1 MERTVVPPKT
11 RISAAFTDWDLHLF
25 GLWLG
30 ARTLPSAPIAGLK
43 CMVLPVEYIRCAETR
58 YILHHLDVRPGQR
71 VLDIGSPKLLS
82 LFLAARVRAEVHAT
96 DLVDYFFERYRVY
109 SRVALGQDRS
119 RYHMDREDAR
129 TLTYP
134 SGHFE
139 RVFSISAIEH
149 IPDDGDSRA
158 IQEIARVLAPGG
170 IACLTVPWS
179 DQGYLE
185 EFKHRGDPDV
195 YWAPGDGEKVFFQR
209 AYDRD
214 MLERRLVR
222 PSGLRL
228 VDLSFWGER
237 TLPIEH
243 VILHRRIPRVARI
256 VLYPAHLLL
265 ARLFLRALA
274 ETEPS
279 RKKVAC
285 LTLRKAE
292 A

>member
-1 MERTVVPPKT
+1 MERTVVPPKAE
-11 RISAAFTDWDLHLF
+11 ISAAFTDWDLHLF

-30 ARTLPSAPIAGLK
+30 ARTLPAAPIAGLK
-43 CMVLPVEYIRCAETR
+43 CMVLPVEYIRCAEAR

-82 LFLAARVRAEVHAT
+82 LFLAARLRAEVYAT
-96 DLVDYFFERYRVY
+96 DLVDYFFERYEVY
-109 SRVALGQDRS
+109 SGVALGQDRR
-119 RYHMDREDAR
+119 RYRMGREDAR

-209 AYDRD
+209 AYDRE
-214 MLERRLVR
+214 MLDRRLVR

-256 VLYPAHLLL
+256 LLYPAHLLL
-265 ARLFLRALA
+265 ARLFLRPLE

-285 LTLRKAE
+285 LTLGKAE